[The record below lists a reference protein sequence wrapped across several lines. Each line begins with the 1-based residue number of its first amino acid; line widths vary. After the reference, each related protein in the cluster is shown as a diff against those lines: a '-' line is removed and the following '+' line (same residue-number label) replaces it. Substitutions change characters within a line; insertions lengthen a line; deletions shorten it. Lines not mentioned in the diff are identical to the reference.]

1 MDTTP
6 ISPPARRADPHV
18 EESNDVKLLHKM
30 GYAQELSRR
39 MGAFSN
45 FAVSFS
51 LICILS
57 GGITSFQLG
66 LSAAGGASIGLG
78 WPLGS
83 LFALVVAAAMAQI
96 ASSYPTAGGLY
107 HWSSILGGKTW
118 GWLTAWLNL
127 LGLVFVVAAINF
139 GTWDPFFRTLIAP
152 LFGVKPDS
160 LGWWD
165 QTIFLAIITGSQAL
179 LNHRGIRITS
189 KITDLSGYLIF
200 VVTIILVVSLLVYSP
215 VKIDFSRL
223 VSFTNFTGIDG
234 GQWPRQTMAMAFLSG
249 LLLTA
254 YTITGFDASAHT
266 SEETHDAAR
275 NVPRGIIGSVF
286 WSTTFGYVMVASFV
300 LVMPDLTAA
309 VKQGTGFFEAILA
322 PIPGPLR
329 IVIELL
335 MFFIN
340 YVCGLAAVTST
351 SRMMFAFARD
361 GGLPGSKWLRKV
373 NATHRTPGA
382 AIWVSA
388 IVAILATLYGDAF
401 SVLSAGS
408 AVFLFISYAMP
419 IGAGIFAEGRTW
431 KEKGPFQLGMWSRP
445 FGVAAVIGALVL
457 AYVGIQPPNQKVI
470 YVIAGLLIALLAIWY
485 LAGVRK
491 SFAGPPVGR
500 TTESRE
506 HELERIEGTLGE
518 S

>member
-1 MDTTP
+1 MDINTALP
-6 ISPPARRADPHV
+6 SAESAD
-18 EESNDVKLLHKM
+18 NDVRLLHKM

-57 GGITSFQLG
+57 GGITSFQMG

-127 LGLVFVVAAINF
+127 LGLVFVVAAINY
-139 GTWDPFFRTLIAP
+139 GTYDPFFRTLIAP
-152 LFGVKPDS
+152 MFGVKPEA
-160 LGWWD
+160 LGWWQ
-165 QTIFLAIITGSQAL
+165 QTLFLTVITASQAF

-200 VVTIILVVSLLVYSP
+200 VVTILLVGSLLVYSP
-215 VKIDFSRL
+215 VKIDLSRL
-223 VSFTNFTGIDG
+223 YTFTNFTGVDG
-234 GQWPRQTMAMAFLSG
+234 GAWPKQTMAMAFLSG

-266 SEETHDAAR
+266 SEETHQAAR
-275 NVPRGIIGSVF
+275 NVPRGIVGSVF
-286 WSTTFGYVMVASFV
+286 WSTTFGYVMVCAFV
-300 LVMPDLTAA
+300 LVMPDIGAA

-361 GGLPGSKWLRKV
+361 GGLPASKWLRKV
-373 NATHRTPGA
+373 NAAHRTPGA
-382 AIWVSA
+382 AIWTSAVLA
-388 IVAILATLYGDAF
+388 IVVTLYGDAF
-401 SVLSAGS
+401 TVLSAGS

-419 IGAGIFAEGRTW
+419 IAAGILAEGRTW
-431 KEKGPFQLGMWSRP
+431 NEKGPFQLGMLSKP
-445 FGVAAVIGALVL
+445 FAVAAVIGALVL
-457 AYVGIQPPNQKVI
+457 AYVGMQPPNQKVV
-470 YVIAGLLIALLAIWY
+470 YVIVGLLAVLLAIWY
-485 LAGVRK
+485 GAGVRN
-491 SFAGPPVGR
+491 SFAGPPIGKVSKER
-500 TTESRE
+500 ES
-506 HELERIEGTLGE
+506 ELRGMEGQLGE

>member
-1 MDTTP
+1 MD
-6 ISPPARRADPHV
+6 INPAVQPAEPVD
-18 EESNDVKLLHKM
+18 NDVRLLHKM

-57 GGITSFQLG
+57 GGITSFLMG

-83 LFALVVAAAMAQI
+83 VFALVVAAAMAQI
-96 ASSYPTAGGLY
+96 ASSFPTAGGLY

-127 LGLVFVVAAINF
+127 LGLVFVVAAINY
-139 GTWDPFFRTLIAP
+139 GTYDPFFRTLIAP
-152 LFGVKPDS
+152 MFGVNPDS
-160 LGWWD
+160 LGWWT
-165 QTIFLAIITGSQAL
+165 QTIFLTVITASQAF

-189 KITDLSGYLIF
+189 RITDLSGYLIF
-200 VVTIILVVSLLVYSP
+200 VVTVVLVISLLAFSP
-215 VKIDFSRL
+215 VKIDLSRL
-223 VSFTNFTGIDG
+223 YTFTNLTGVDG
-234 GQWPRQTMAMAFLSG
+234 GAWPKQTMALAFLSG

-266 SEETHDAAR
+266 SEETHEAAR

-286 WSTTFGYVMVASFV
+286 WSTTFGYVMVCAFV
-300 LVMPDLTAA
+300 LVMPDIGAA
-309 VKQGTGFFEAILA
+309 VKQGTGFFQAILA
-322 PIPGPLR
+322 PIPAPLR

-373 NATHRTPGA
+373 NAAHRTPGT

-388 IVAILATLYGDAF
+388 ALAILVTLYGDAF
-401 SVLSAGS
+401 TVLSAGS
-408 AVFLFISYAMP
+408 AVFLFVSYAMP
-419 IGAGIFAEGRTW
+419 TAAGIWAEGRTW
-431 KEKGPFQLGMWSRP
+431 TEKGPFQLGWLSKP
-445 FGVAAVIGALVL
+445 FAVAAVFGALVL
-457 AYVGIQPPNQKVI
+457 AYVGIQPPNEKVI
-470 YVIAGLLIALLAIWY
+470 YVMVALLVVLLAIWY
-485 LAGVRK
+485 VGGVRK
-491 SFAGPPVGR
+491 SFSGPPIGGL
-500 TTESRE
+500 TKERE
-506 HELERIEGTLGE
+506 RALEGIEGQLDE
-518 S
+518 A

>member
-1 MDTTP
+1 MDINTAVP
-6 ISPPARRADPHV
+6 SADPAD
-18 EESNDVKLLHKM
+18 NDVKLLHKM

-57 GGITSFQLG
+57 GGITSFQMG

-107 HWSSILGGKTW
+107 HWSSILGGKMW

-127 LGLVFVVAAINF
+127 LGLVFVVAAINY
-139 GTWDPFFRTLIAP
+139 GTYDPFFRTLIAP
-152 LFGVKPDS
+152 MFGVNPDS
-160 LGWWD
+160 LGWWQ
-165 QTIFLAIITGSQAL
+165 QTLFLTVITASQAF

-200 VVTIILVVSLLVYSP
+200 VVTIMLVVSLLVYSP
-215 VKIDFSRL
+215 VKIDLSRL
-223 VSFTNFTGIDG
+223 YTFTNFTGVDG
-234 GQWPRQTMAMAFLSG
+234 GAWPKQTIAMAFLSG

-266 SEETHDAAR
+266 SEETHQAAR
-275 NVPRGIIGSVF
+275 NVPRGIVGSVF
-286 WSTTFGYVMVASFV
+286 WSTTFGYVMVCAFV
-300 LVMPDLTAA
+300 LVMPDISAG

-329 IVIELL
+329 ILIELL

-373 NATHRTPGA
+373 NAAHRTPGA
-382 AIWVSA
+382 AIWTSAVLA
-388 IVAILATLYGDAF
+388 IVVTLYGDAF
-401 SVLSAGS
+401 TVLSAGS

-419 IGAGIFAEGRTW
+419 IAAGIFAEGRTW
-431 KEKGPFQLGMWSRP
+431 KEKGPFQLGMLSKP
-445 FGVAAVIGALVL
+445 FAVAAVFGALVL
-457 AYVGIQPPNQKVI
+457 AYVGMQPPNQKVV
-470 YVIAGLLIALLAIWY
+470 YVIVGLLAVLLTIWY
-485 LAGVRK
+485 GAGVRK
-491 SFAGPPVGR
+491 SFAGPPIGKVSK
-500 TTESRE
+500 ERE
-506 HELERIEGTLGE
+506 QELSGMEGQLGE

>member
-1 MDTTP
+1 MDINTAVP
-6 ISPPARRADPHV
+6 SAESAD
-18 EESNDVKLLHKM
+18 NDVKLLHKM

-57 GGITSFQLG
+57 GGITSFQMG

-83 LFALVVAAAMAQI
+83 LFALIVAAAMAQI

-107 HWSSILGGKTW
+107 HWSSILGGKLW
-118 GWLTAWLNL
+118 GWLTAWMNL
-127 LGLVFVVAAINF
+127 LGLVFVVAAINY
-139 GTWDPFFRTLIAP
+139 GTYDPFFRTLIAP
-152 LFGVKPDS
+152 MFGVSPDS
-160 LGWWD
+160 LGWWQ
-165 QTIFLAIITGSQAL
+165 QTLFLTAITASQAF

-200 VVTIILVVSLLVYSP
+200 VVTVMLVVSLLVYSP
-215 VKIDFSRL
+215 VKIDLSRL
-223 VSFTNFTGIDG
+223 YTFTNFTGVDG
-234 GQWPRQTMAMAFLSG
+234 GAWPKQTIAMAFLSG

-266 SEETHDAAR
+266 SEETHQAAR
-275 NVPRGIIGSVF
+275 NVPRGIVGSVF
-286 WSTTFGYVMVASFV
+286 WSTTFGYVMVCAFV
-300 LVMPDLTAA
+300 LVMPDIGAG

-329 IVIELL
+329 ILIELL

-373 NATHRTPGA
+373 NAAHRTPGA
-382 AIWVSA
+382 AIWTSAVLA
-388 IVAILATLYGDAF
+388 IVVTLYGDAF
-401 SVLSAGS
+401 TVLSAGS

-419 IGAGIFAEGRTW
+419 IAAGIFAEGRTW
-431 KEKGPFQLGMWSRP
+431 KEKGPFQLGMLSKP
-445 FGVAAVIGALVL
+445 FAVAAVFGALVL
-457 AYVGIQPPNQKVI
+457 AYVGMQPPNQKVV
-470 YVIAGLLIALLAIWY
+470 YVIVGLLAVLLAIWY
-485 LAGVRK
+485 GAGVRK
-491 SFAGPPVGR
+491 SFAGPPIGKVSK
-500 TTESRE
+500 ERE
-506 HELERIEGTLGE
+506 RELSGMEGQLGE

>member
-1 MDTTP
+1 MDINTAVP
-6 ISPPARRADPHV
+6 SADPAD
-18 EESNDVKLLHKM
+18 NDVKLLHKM

-57 GGITSFQLG
+57 GGITSFQMG

-107 HWSSILGGKTW
+107 HWSSILGG
-118 GWLTAWLNL
+118 
-127 LGLVFVVAAINF
+127 
-139 GTWDPFFRTLIAP
+139 GTYDPFFRTLIAP
-152 LFGVKPDS
+152 MFGVNPDS
-160 LGWWD
+160 LGWWQ
-165 QTIFLAIITGSQAL
+165 QTLFLTVITASQAF

-200 VVTIILVVSLLVYSP
+200 VVTIMLVVSLLVYSP
-215 VKIDFSRL
+215 VKIDLSRL
-223 VSFTNFTGIDG
+223 YTFTNFTGVDG
-234 GQWPRQTMAMAFLSG
+234 GAWPKQTIAMAFLSG

-266 SEETHDAAR
+266 SEETHQAAR
-275 NVPRGIIGSVF
+275 NVPRGIVGSVF
-286 WSTTFGYVMVASFV
+286 WSTTFGYVMVCAFV
-300 LVMPDLTAA
+300 LVMPDISAG

-329 IVIELL
+329 ILIELL

-373 NATHRTPGA
+373 NAAHRTPGA
-382 AIWVSA
+382 AIWTSAVLA
-388 IVAILATLYGDAF
+388 IVVTLYGDAF
-401 SVLSAGS
+401 TVLSAGS

-419 IGAGIFAEGRTW
+419 IAAGIFAEGRTW
-431 KEKGPFQLGMWSRP
+431 KEKGPFQLGMLSKP
-445 FGVAAVIGALVL
+445 FAVAAVFGALVL
-457 AYVGIQPPNQKVI
+457 AYVGMQPPNQKVV
-470 YVIAGLLIALLAIWY
+470 YVIVGLLAVLLTIWY
-485 LAGVRK
+485 GAGVRK
-491 SFAGPPVGR
+491 SFAGPPIGKVSK
-500 TTESRE
+500 ERE
-506 HELERIEGTLGE
+506 QELSGMEGQLGE

>member
-1 MDTTP
+1 MDTK
-6 ISPPARRADPHV
+6 PATHATEFVDD
-18 EESNDVKLLHKM
+18 DVKLLHEM

-83 LFALVVAAAMAQI
+83 LFALIVAAAMAQI

-127 LGLVFVVAAINF
+127 LGLVFVVAAINY
-139 GTWDPFFRTLIAP
+139 GTYDPFFRTIIAP
-152 LFGVKPDS
+152 MFGVTPES
-160 LGWWD
+160 LGWWS
-165 QTIFLAIITGSQAL
+165 QTIFLTGITASQAF
-179 LNHRGIRITS
+179 LNHKGIRITS
-189 KITDLSGYLIF
+189 RITDLSGYLIF
-200 VVTIILVVSLLVYSP
+200 VVTILLVASLLVYSP
-215 VKIDFSRL
+215 VKIDLSRL
-223 VSFTNFTGIDG
+223 FTFTNFTGVDG
-234 GQWPRQTMAMAFLSG
+234 GMWPRQTMAMAFLSG

-266 SEETHDAAR
+266 SEETHEASR

-286 WSTTFGYVMVASFV
+286 WSTTFGYVMVCAFV
-300 LVMPDLTAA
+300 LVMPDVGAA
-309 VKQGTGFFEAILA
+309 VKQGTGFFQAILA

-329 IVIELL
+329 FVIEIL

-361 GGLPGSKWLRKV
+361 GGLPGSRWMRKV
-373 NATHRTPGA
+373 NSEHRTPGI

-388 IVAILATLYGDAF
+388 TLAIVVTLYGDAF

-419 IGAGIFAEGRTW
+419 IAAGIFAEGRSW
-431 KEKGPFQLGMWSRP
+431 KEKGPFQLGWLSKP
-445 FGVAAVIGALVL
+445 FGVLAVFGALVL
-457 AYVGIQPPNQKVI
+457 AYVGIQPPNEKVV
-470 YVIAGLLIALLAIWY
+470 YVIAALLVLLLGIWY
-485 LAGVRK
+485 LGGVRK
-491 SFAGPPVGR
+491 SFAGPPVGGL
-500 TTESRE
+500 SKDRE
-506 HELERIEGTLGE
+506 RVLETIEGQLE
-518 S
+518 

>member
-1 MDTTP
+1 MNTNTAVP
-6 ISPPARRADPHV
+6 SAESAD
-18 EESNDVKLLHKM
+18 NDVKLLHKM

-57 GGITSFQLG
+57 GGITSFQMG

-127 LGLVFVVAAINF
+127 LGLVFVVAAINY
-139 GTWDPFFRTLIAP
+139 GTYDPFFRTLIAP
-152 LFGVKPDS
+152 MFGVNPDS
-160 LGWWD
+160 LGWWQ
-165 QTIFLAIITGSQAL
+165 QTIFLTVITASQAF

-200 VVTIILVVSLLVYSP
+200 VVTVMLVVSLLVYSP
-215 VKIDFSRL
+215 VKIDLARL
-223 VSFTNFTGIDG
+223 YTFTNFTGVDG
-234 GQWPRQTMAMAFLSG
+234 GQWPKQTMAMAFLSG

-266 SEETHDAAR
+266 SEETHEAAR

-286 WSTTFGYVMVASFV
+286 WSTTFGYVMVCAFV
-300 LVMPDLTAA
+300 LVMPDITAA

-322 PIPGPLR
+322 PIPAPLR
-329 IVIELL
+329 ILIELL

-361 GGLPGSKWLRKV
+361 GGLPASKWLRKV
-373 NATHRTPGA
+373 NAAHRTPGA
-382 AIWVSA
+382 AIWTCAVLA
-388 IVAILATLYGDAF
+388 IAVTLYGDAF
-401 SVLSAGS
+401 TVLSAGS

-419 IGAGIFAEGRTW
+419 TAAGIFAEGRTW
-431 KEKGPFQLGMWSRP
+431 TEKGPFQLGMLSKP
-445 FGVAAVIGALVL
+445 FAVAAVIGALVL
-457 AYVGIQPPNQKVI
+457 AYVGMQPPNQKVT
-470 YVIAGLLIALLAIWY
+470 YVLIGLLVVLLAIWY
-485 LAGVRK
+485 GAGVRN
-491 SFAGPPVGR
+491 SFAGPPIGNLSKER
-500 TTESRE
+500 ES
-506 HELERIEGTLGE
+506 ELRGMEGQLEEG
-518 S
+518 

>member
-1 MDTTP
+1 MDINTAV
-6 ISPPARRADPHV
+6 PAPESAD
-18 EESNDVKLLHKM
+18 SDVSLLHKM

-83 LFALVVAAAMAQI
+83 VFALVVAAAMAQI

-118 GWLTAWLNL
+118 GWLTAWFNL

-152 LFGVKPDS
+152 MFGVKPES
-160 LGWWD
+160 LGWWH
-165 QTIFLAIITGSQAL
+165 QTIFLTVITASQAF
-179 LNHRGIRITS
+179 LNHRGIRIAS
-189 KITDLSGYLIF
+189 KITDISGYLIF
-200 VVTIILVVSLLVYSP
+200 VVTVILVASLVIYSP
-215 VKIDFSRL
+215 VKVDFSRL
-223 VSFTNFTGIDG
+223 VTFTNFTGVDG
-234 GQWPRQTMAMAFLSG
+234 GQWPAQTMAMAFLSG

-275 NVPRGIIGSVF
+275 NVPRGIVKSVL
-286 WSTTFGYVMVASFV
+286 WSTLFGYVLVCSFV
-300 LVMPDLTAA
+300 LVMPDIGAA
-309 VKQGTGFFEAILA
+309 IKQGTGFFEAILA
-322 PIPGPLR
+322 PIPTPLR

-335 MFFIN
+335 LFFIN

-361 GGLPGSKWLRKV
+361 GGLPGSRFLRKV
-373 NATHRTPGA
+373 NAHRTPGI

-388 IVAILATLYGDAF
+388 VLAIVITLYGDAF

-419 IGAGIFAEGRTW
+419 VAAGIFAEGKTW
-431 KEKGPFQLGMWSRP
+431 TEKGPFQLGMWSKP
-445 FGVAAVIGALVL
+445 FAVAAVIGALIL

-470 YVIAGLLIALLAIWY
+470 YVILGLLAVLMLIWY
-485 LAGVRK
+485 GAGVRK
-491 SFAGPPVGR
+491 SFAGPPVGNLSKER
-500 TTESRE
+500 RE
-506 HELERIEGTLGE
+506 KIVGLETQLEE
-518 S
+518 NVE

>member
-1 MDTTP
+1 MDIKHTATP
-6 ISPPARRADPHV
+6 AGPADD
-18 EESNDVKLLHKM
+18 DVRLLHQM

-83 LFALVVAAAMAQI
+83 LFAMVVAAAMAQI

-107 HWSSILGGKTW
+107 HWGSILGGKTW

-127 LGLVFVVAAINF
+127 LGLVFVVAAINY
-139 GTWDPFFRTLIAP
+139 GTYDPFFKTLIAP
-152 LFGVKPDS
+152 LFGVSPDS
-160 LGWWD
+160 LGWGA
-165 QTIFLAIITGSQAL
+165 QTLFLTVITASQAL
-179 LNHRGIRITS
+179 LNHRGIRLTS
-189 KITDLSGYLIF
+189 LITDLSGYLIF
-200 VVTIILVVSLLVYSP
+200 VVTILLVAALLYYSP
-215 VKIDFSRL
+215 VKLDLSRL
-223 VSFTNFTGIDG
+223 TTFTNFTGTDG
-234 GQWPRQTMAMAFLSG
+234 GMWPKQTMAMAFLSG

-266 SEETHDAAR
+266 SEETRDASR

-286 WSTTFGYVMVASFV
+286 WSTTFGYVMVCSFV
-300 LVMPDLTAA
+300 LVMPNVADA
-309 VKQGTGFFEAILA
+309 VKQGTGFFQAILA
-322 PIPGPLR
+322 PIPTPLR
-329 IVIELL
+329 LVIELL

-351 SRMMFAFARD
+351 SRMMYAFARD
-361 GGLPGSKWLRKV
+361 GGLPGSKWLRRV
-373 NATHRTPGA
+373 NALHRTPGT

-388 IVAILATLYGDAF
+388 ILAILITLYGDAF

-419 IGAGIFAEGRTW
+419 IAAGIFAEGRTW
-431 KEKGPFQLGMWSRP
+431 TQKGPFQLGWLSKP
-445 FGVAAVIGALVL
+445 FAVAAVIGALVL
-457 AYVGIQPPNQKVI
+457 AYVGIQPPNEKVI
-470 YVIAGLLIALLAIWY
+470 YVIAALLVLLLGVWY
-485 LAGVRK
+485 LGGVRK
-491 SFAGPPVGR
+491 SFAGPPLGGLSK
-500 TTESRE
+500 ERE
-506 HELERIEGTLGE
+506 LALEGMEERLGE
-518 S
+518 Q

>member
-1 MDTTP
+1 MNTNTAV
-6 ISPPARRADPHV
+6 PPAESAD
-18 EESNDVKLLHKM
+18 NDVKLLHKM

-57 GGITSFQLG
+57 GGITSFQMG

-139 GTWDPFFRTLIAP
+139 GTYDPFFRTLIAP
-152 LFGVKPDS
+152 MFGVKPEA
-160 LGWWD
+160 LGWWQ
-165 QTIFLAIITGSQAL
+165 QTLFLTVITASQAF

-200 VVTIILVVSLLVYSP
+200 VVTVMLVVSLLVYSP
-215 VKIDFSRL
+215 VKIDLSRL
-223 VSFTNFTGIDG
+223 YTFTNFTGIDG
-234 GQWPRQTMAMAFLSG
+234 GQWPKQTMAMAFLSG

-266 SEETHDAAR
+266 SEETHEAAR

-286 WSTTFGYVMVASFV
+286 WSTTFGYVMVCAFV
-300 LVMPDLTAA
+300 LVMPDITAA

-361 GGLPGSKWLRKV
+361 GGLPASKWLRKV
-373 NATHRTPGA
+373 NAAHRTPGA
-382 AIWVSA
+382 AIWTSA
-388 IVAILATLYGDAF
+388 VLAIAVTLYGDAF
-401 SVLSAGS
+401 TVLSAGS

-419 IGAGIFAEGRTW
+419 TAAGIFAEGRTW
-431 KEKGPFQLGMWSRP
+431 TEKGPFQLGLLSKP
-445 FGVAAVIGALVL
+445 FAVAAVFGALVL
-457 AYVGIQPPNQKVI
+457 AYVGMQPPNQKVT
-470 YVIAGLLIALLAIWY
+470 YVIIGLLAVLLAIWY
-485 LAGVRK
+485 GAGVRN
-491 SFAGPPVGR
+491 SFAGPPVGKLSKER
-500 TTESRE
+500 ES
-506 HELERIEGTLGE
+506 ELRGMEGQLEE

>member
-1 MDTTP
+1 MDVNTAAP
-6 ISPPARRADPHV
+6 SVEAAD
-18 EESNDVKLLHKM
+18 NDVKLLHKM

-57 GGITSFQLG
+57 GGITSFQMG

-83 LFALVVAAAMAQI
+83 LFAMVVAAAMAQI

-127 LGLVFVVAAINF
+127 LGLVFVVAAINY
-139 GTWDPFFRTLIAP
+139 GTYDPFFRTLIAP
-152 LFGVKPDS
+152 MFGVKSDA

-165 QTIFLAIITGSQAL
+165 QTIFLTVITASQAF

-189 KITDLSGYLIF
+189 RITDLSGYLIF
-200 VVTIILVVSLLVYSP
+200 VVTILLVASLLVFSP
-215 VKIDFSRL
+215 VKVDLSRL
-223 VSFTNFTGIDG
+223 VTFTNFTGVDG
-234 GQWPRQTMAMAFLSG
+234 GAWPKQTMAMAFLSG

-266 SEETHDAAR
+266 SEETHQAAR

-286 WSTTFGYVMVASFV
+286 WSTTFGYVMVCAFV
-300 LVMPDLTAA
+300 LVMPDIGAA

-322 PIPGPLR
+322 PIPTPLR
-329 IVIELL
+329 IAIELL

-361 GGLPGSKWLRKV
+361 GGLPASRWLRKV
-373 NATHRTPGA
+373 NPAHRTPVA
-382 AIWVSA
+382 AIWTSA
-388 IVAILATLYGDAF
+388 ALAIAVTLYGDAF
-401 SVLSAGS
+401 TVLSAGS
-408 AVFLFISYAMP
+408 AVFLFVSYAMP
-419 IGAGIFAEGRTW
+419 IAAGIFAEGRTW
-431 KEKGPFQLGMWSRP
+431 TDKGPFQLGVMSKP
-445 FGVAAVIGALVL
+445 FAIAAVFGALVL
-457 AYVGIQPPNQKVI
+457 AYVGIQPPNQKVV
-470 YVIAGLLIALLAIWY
+470 YVIAGLLAVLLTIWY
-485 LAGVRK
+485 GAGVRRN
-491 SFAGPPVGR
+491 FAGPPIAKL
-500 TTESRE
+500 TNERE
-506 HELERIEGTLGE
+506 RELRGIEGQT
-518 S
+518 

>member
-1 MDTTP
+1 MDINTAVP
-6 ISPPARRADPHV
+6 SAESAD
-18 EESNDVKLLHKM
+18 NDVKLLHKM

-57 GGITSFQLG
+57 GGITSFQMG

-139 GTWDPFFRTLIAP
+139 GTYDPFFRTLIAP
-152 LFGVKPDS
+152 MFGVNPDS
-160 LGWWD
+160 LGWWQ
-165 QTIFLAIITGSQAL
+165 QTLFLTVITASQAF

-200 VVTIILVVSLLVYSP
+200 VVTVMLVVSLLVYSP
-215 VKIDFSRL
+215 VKIDLSRL
-223 VSFTNFTGIDG
+223 YTFTNFTGVDG
-234 GQWPRQTMAMAFLSG
+234 GQWPKQTMAMAFLSG

-266 SEETHDAAR
+266 SEETHEAAR

-286 WSTTFGYVMVASFV
+286 WSTTFGYVMVCAFV
-300 LVMPDLTAA
+300 LVMPDITAA

-322 PIPGPLR
+322 PIPAPLR

-361 GGLPGSKWLRKV
+361 GGLPASKWLRKV
-373 NATHRTPGA
+373 NAAHRTPGA
-382 AIWVSA
+382 AIWTCAVLA
-388 IVAILATLYGDAF
+388 IAVTLYGDAF
-401 SVLSAGS
+401 TVLSAGS

-419 IGAGIFAEGRTW
+419 TAAGIFAEGRTW
-431 KEKGPFQLGMWSRP
+431 TEKGPFQLGMWSKP
-445 FGVAAVIGALVL
+445 FAVAAVFGALVL
-457 AYVGIQPPNQKVI
+457 AYVGMQPPNQKVT
-470 YVIAGLLIALLAIWY
+470 YVIIGLLVVLLAIWY
-485 LAGVRK
+485 GAGVRN
-491 SFAGPPVGR
+491 SFAGPPIGKLSKER
-500 TTESRE
+500 ES
-506 HELERIEGTLGE
+506 ELRGMEGQLEE

>member
-1 MDTTP
+1 MDTNTAVP
-6 ISPPARRADPHV
+6 STEPVD
-18 EESNDVKLLHKM
+18 NDVKLLHKM

-57 GGITSFQLG
+57 GGITSFQMG

-83 LFALVVAAAMAQI
+83 LFALIVAAAMAQI

-127 LGLVFVVAAINF
+127 LGLVFVVAAINY
-139 GTWDPFFRTLIAP
+139 GTYDPFFRTLIAP
-152 LFGVKPDS
+152 MFGVKPES
-160 LGWWD
+160 LGWWQ
-165 QTIFLAIITGSQAL
+165 QTLFLTVITASQAL

-200 VVTIILVVSLLVYSP
+200 VVTILLVGALLVYSP
-215 VKIDFSRL
+215 VKIDLSRL
-223 VSFTNFTGIDG
+223 YTFTNFTGVDG
-234 GQWPRQTMAMAFLSG
+234 GAWPKQTMAMAFLSG

-266 SEETHDAAR
+266 SEETHEAAR
-275 NVPRGIIGSVF
+275 NVPRGIVGSVF
-286 WSTTFGYVMVASFV
+286 WSTTFGYVMVCAFV
-300 LVMPDLTAA
+300 LVMPDIGAA

-322 PIPGPLR
+322 PIPAPLR

-361 GGLPGSKWLRKV
+361 GGLPASKWLRKV
-373 NATHRTPGA
+373 NAAHRTPGA
-382 AIWVSA
+382 AIWTSAVLA
-388 IVAILATLYGDAF
+388 IVVTLYGDAF
-401 SVLSAGS
+401 TVLSAGS

-419 IGAGIFAEGRTW
+419 IAAGVFAEGRTW
-431 KEKGPFQLGMWSRP
+431 NEKGPFQLGMLSKP
-445 FGVAAVIGALVL
+445 FAVAAVFGALVL
-457 AYVGIQPPNQKVI
+457 AYVGMQPPNQKVI
-470 YVIAGLLIALLAIWY
+470 YVIVGLLAVLLAIWY
-485 LAGVRK
+485 GAGVRK
-491 SFAGPPVGR
+491 SFAGPPVGKVSK
-500 TTESRE
+500 ERE
-506 HELERIEGTLGE
+506 QELSGMEGQLGE

>member
-1 MDTTP
+1 MDANT
-6 ISPPARRADPHV
+6 IEPAAENADH
-18 EESNDVKLLHKM
+18 DVSLLHKM

-57 GGITSFQLG
+57 GGITSFQMG
-66 LSAAGGASIGLG
+66 FSAAGGASIGLG

-107 HWSSILGGKTW
+107 HWGSILGGKTW

-127 LGLVFVVAAINF
+127 LGLVFVVAAINY
-139 GTWDPFFRTLIAP
+139 GTYDPFFRTLIAP
-152 LFGVKPDS
+152 MFGVNPDS

-165 QTIFLAIITGSQAL
+165 QTIFLTLITASQAF

-200 VVTIILVVSLLVYSP
+200 VVTVVLVVSLLAYSP
-215 VKIDFSRL
+215 VKLDLSRL
-223 VSFTNFTGIDG
+223 YTFTNFTGTDG
-234 GQWPRQTMAMAFLSG
+234 GAWPKQTMAMAFLSG

-266 SEETHDAAR
+266 SEETHQAAR
-275 NVPRGIIGSVF
+275 NVPRGIVGSVF
-286 WSTTFGYVMVASFV
+286 WSTTFGYVMVCAFV
-300 LVMPDLTAA
+300 LVMPDLAAA
-309 VKQGTGFFEAILA
+309 VKQGTGFFQAILA
-322 PIPGPLR
+322 PIPTPLR
-329 IVIELL
+329 ITIELL

-340 YVCGLAAVTST
+340 YACGLAAVTST

-373 NATHRTPGA
+373 NPAHRTPGV
-382 AIWVSA
+382 AIWTSA
-388 IVAILATLYGDAF
+388 VLAIAATLYGDAF
-401 SVLSAGS
+401 TVLSAGS
-408 AVFLFISYAMP
+408 AVFLFVSYAMP
-419 IGAGIFAEGRTW
+419 IAAGIRAEGRTW
-431 KEKGPFQLGMWSRP
+431 TEKGPFQLGKLSKP
-445 FGVAAVIGALVL
+445 FAIAAVVGALIL
-457 AYVGIQPPNQKVI
+457 AYVGIQPPNEKVLYLI
-470 YVIAGLLIALLAIWY
+470 GGLLFVLLAIWY
-485 LAGVRK
+485 VGGVRNR
-491 SFAGPPVGR
+491 FAGPPVAQ
-500 TTESRE
+500 TSAQASLARE
-506 HELERIEGTLGE
+506 QQLELAEREIGAK
-518 S
+518 

>member
-1 MDTTP
+1 MDIKTAVP
-6 ISPPARRADPHV
+6 SAESADD
-18 EESNDVKLLHKM
+18 DVKLLHKM

-57 GGITSFQLG
+57 GGITSFQMG

-83 LFALVVAAAMAQI
+83 LFAMVVAAAMAQI

-127 LGLVFVVAAINF
+127 LGLVFVVAAINY
-139 GTWDPFFRTLIAP
+139 GTYDPFFRTLIAP
-152 LFGVKPDS
+152 MFGVNPDS
-160 LGWWD
+160 LGWWQ
-165 QTIFLAIITGSQAL
+165 QTLFLTVITASQAF

-200 VVTIILVVSLLVYSP
+200 VVTIMLVVSLLVYSP
-215 VKIDFSRL
+215 VKIDLSRL
-223 VSFTNFTGIDG
+223 YTFTNFTGVDG
-234 GQWPRQTMAMAFLSG
+234 GAWPKQTIAMAFLSG

-266 SEETHDAAR
+266 SEETHEAAR
-275 NVPRGIIGSVF
+275 NVPRGIVGSVF
-286 WSTTFGYVMVASFV
+286 WSTTFGYVMVCAFV
-300 LVMPDLTAA
+300 LVMPDLGAA
-309 VKQGTGFFEAILA
+309 VKQGTGFFQAILA

-329 IVIELL
+329 ILIELL

-361 GGLPGSKWLRKV
+361 GGLPASKWLRKV
-373 NATHRTPGA
+373 NVAHRGPHTGRGDLDVGRAGDRRHVVWRCFHGAERGQCGVPVHLLRNADCSRYLCGRAHVEGKGAFPVGHAVQTVRGRGGVRCACARLCRHAAAESESGLRDRRFARCSARDLVRRWRAQEFCGA
-382 AIWVSA
+382 A
-388 IVAILATLYGDAF
+388 D
-401 SVLSAGS
+401 
-408 AVFLFISYAMP
+408 
-419 IGAGIFAEGRTW
+419 R
-431 KEKGPFQLGMWSRP
+431 
-445 FGVAAVIGALVL
+445 
-457 AYVGIQPPNQKVI
+457 
-470 YVIAGLLIALLAIWY
+470 
-485 LAGVRK
+485 
-491 SFAGPPVGR
+491 
-500 TTESRE
+500 
-506 HELERIEGTLGE
+506 
-518 S
+518 

>member
-1 MDTTP
+1 MDTK
-6 ISPPARRADPHV
+6 PATHATEFVDD
-18 EESNDVKLLHKM
+18 DVKLLHEM

-83 LFALVVAAAMAQI
+83 LFALIVAAAMAQI

-127 LGLVFVVAAINF
+127 LGLVFVVAAINY
-139 GTWDPFFRTLIAP
+139 GTYDPFFRTIIAP
-152 LFGVKPDS
+152 MFGVTPES
-160 LGWWD
+160 LGWWS
-165 QTIFLAIITGSQAL
+165 QTIFLTAITASQAF
-179 LNHRGIRITS
+179 LNHKGIRITS
-189 KITDLSGYLIF
+189 RITDLSGYLIF
-200 VVTIILVVSLLVYSP
+200 VVTILLVASLLVYSP
-215 VKIDFSRL
+215 VKIDLSRL
-223 VSFTNFTGIDG
+223 FTFTNFTGVDG
-234 GQWPRQTMAMAFLSG
+234 GMWPRQTMAMAFLSG

-266 SEETHDAAR
+266 SEETHEASR

-286 WSTTFGYVMVASFV
+286 WSTTFGYVMVCAFV
-300 LVMPDLTAA
+300 LVMPDVGAA
-309 VKQGTGFFEAILA
+309 VKQGTGFFQAILA

-329 IVIELL
+329 FVIEIL

-361 GGLPGSKWLRKV
+361 GGLPGSRWMRKV
-373 NATHRTPGA
+373 NSEHRTPGI

-388 IVAILATLYGDAF
+388 ILAIVVTLYGDAF

-419 IGAGIFAEGRTW
+419 IAAGIFAEGRSW
-431 KEKGPFQLGMWSRP
+431 KEKGPFQLGWLSKP
-445 FGVAAVIGALVL
+445 FGVLAVFGALVL
-457 AYVGIQPPNQKVI
+457 AYVGIQPPNEKVV
-470 YVIAGLLIALLAIWY
+470 YVIAALLVLLLGIWY
-485 LAGVRK
+485 LGGVRK
-491 SFAGPPVGR
+491 SFAGPPVGGL
-500 TTESRE
+500 SKDRE
-506 HELERIEGTLGE
+506 RVLETIEGQLE
-518 S
+518 

>member
-1 MDTTP
+1 MD
-6 ISPPARRADPHV
+6 INSAMPPPEAD
-18 EESNDVKLLHKM
+18 SDVSLLHKM

-66 LSAAGGASIGLG
+66 LGAAGGASIGLG

-83 LFALVVAAAMAQI
+83 LFALVVACAMAQI
-96 ASSYPTAGGLY
+96 ASSFPTAGGLY

-118 GWLTAWLNL
+118 GWLTAWINL

-152 LFGVKPDS
+152 MFGVKPES

-165 QTIFLAIITGSQAL
+165 QTIFLTIITCSQAF

-200 VVTIILVVSLLVYSP
+200 IVTVLLVGSLVIFSP

-223 VSFTNFTGIDG
+223 VTFTNFTGTDG
-234 GQWPRQTMAMAFLSG
+234 SAWPTQSTGLAFLSG
-249 LLLTA
+249 LLLIA

-266 SEETHDAAR
+266 SEETHQAAR
-275 NVPRGIIGSVF
+275 NVPRGIVSSVL
-286 WSTTFGYVMVASFV
+286 WSTLFGFVMVCSFV
-300 LVMPDLTAA
+300 LVMPDVGAA

-322 PIPGPLR
+322 PIPTPLR
-329 IVIELL
+329 ITIELL

-361 GGLPGSKWLRKV
+361 GGLPFSKHLRKV
-373 NATHRTPGA
+373 NASHRTPGA

-388 IVAILATLYGDAF
+388 ILAIVVTLYGDAF

-419 IGAGIFAEGRTW
+419 TAAGIFAEGKTW
-431 KEKGPFQLGMWSRP
+431 TEKGPFQLGMWSKP
-445 FGVAAVIGALVL
+445 FAIAAVIGALIL
-457 AYVGIQPPNQKVI
+457 AYVGIQPPNEKVI
-470 YVIAGLLIALLAIWY
+470 YVIVALVAVLLLCWYGL
-485 LAGVRK
+485 GVRK
-491 SFAGPPVGR
+491 RFNGPPMGKMSA
-500 TTESRE
+500 ERE
-506 HELERIEGTLGE
+506 QKLAGLEAELGN
-518 S
+518 SADS

>member
-1 MDTTP
+1 MDINTALP
-6 ISPPARRADPHV
+6 SAESAD
-18 EESNDVKLLHKM
+18 NDVKLLHKM

-57 GGITSFQLG
+57 GGITSFQMG

-139 GTWDPFFRTLIAP
+139 GTYDPFFRTLIAP
-152 LFGVKPDS
+152 MFGVKPES
-160 LGWWD
+160 LGWWQ
-165 QTIFLAIITGSQAL
+165 QTLFLTVITASQAF

-189 KITDLSGYLIF
+189 RITDLSGYLIF
-200 VVTIILVVSLLVYSP
+200 VVTILLVGALLVYSP
-215 VKIDFSRL
+215 VKIDLSRL
-223 VSFTNFTGIDG
+223 YTFTNFTGVDG
-234 GQWPRQTMAMAFLSG
+234 GAWPKQTMAMAFLSG

-266 SEETHDAAR
+266 SEETHQAAR
-275 NVPRGIIGSVF
+275 NVPRGIVGSVF
-286 WSTTFGYVMVASFV
+286 WSTTFGYVMVCAFV
-300 LVMPDLTAA
+300 LVMPDIGAV

-361 GGLPGSKWLRKV
+361 GGLPASKWLRKV
-373 NATHRTPGA
+373 NAAHRTPGA
-382 AIWVSA
+382 AIWTSAVLA
-388 IVAILATLYGDAF
+388 IVVTLYGDAF
-401 SVLSAGS
+401 TVLSAGS

-419 IGAGIFAEGRTW
+419 IAAGIFAEGRTW
-431 KEKGPFQLGMWSRP
+431 NEKGPFQLGMLSKP
-445 FGVAAVIGALVL
+445 FAVAAVIGALVL
-457 AYVGIQPPNQKVI
+457 AYVGMQPPNQKVV
-470 YVIAGLLIALLAIWY
+470 YVIAGLLAVLLTIWY
-485 LAGVRK
+485 GAGVRK
-491 SFAGPPVGR
+491 SFAGPPIGKVS
-500 TTESRE
+500 TERE
-506 HELERIEGTLGE
+506 SELRGMEGQLGE

>member
-1 MDTTP
+1 MDINTAVP
-6 ISPPARRADPHV
+6 SAESAD
-18 EESNDVKLLHKM
+18 NDVKLLHKM

-57 GGITSFQLG
+57 GGITSFQMG

-107 HWSSILGGKTW
+107 HWSSILGGKMW

-127 LGLVFVVAAINF
+127 LGLVFVVAAINY
-139 GTWDPFFRTLIAP
+139 GTYDPFFRTLIAP
-152 LFGVKPDS
+152 MFGVSPDS
-160 LGWWD
+160 LGWWQ
-165 QTIFLAIITGSQAL
+165 QTLFLTAITASQAF

-200 VVTIILVVSLLVYSP
+200 VVTIMLVVSLLVYSP
-215 VKIDFSRL
+215 VKIDLSRL
-223 VSFTNFTGIDG
+223 YTFTNFTGVDG
-234 GQWPRQTMAMAFLSG
+234 GAWPKQTIAMAFLSG

-266 SEETHDAAR
+266 SEETHQAAR

-286 WSTTFGYVMVASFV
+286 WSTTFGYVMVCAFV
-300 LVMPDLTAA
+300 LVMPDIGAA

-373 NATHRTPGA
+373 NAAHRTPGA
-382 AIWVSA
+382 AIWTSAVLA
-388 IVAILATLYGDAF
+388 IVVTLYGDAF
-401 SVLSAGS
+401 TVLSAGS

-419 IGAGIFAEGRTW
+419 VASGIFAEGRTW
-431 KEKGPFQLGMWSRP
+431 KEKGPFQLGMLSKP
-445 FGVAAVIGALVL
+445 FAVAAVFGALVL
-457 AYVGIQPPNQKVI
+457 AYVGMQPPNQKVV
-470 YVIAGLLIALLAIWY
+470 YVIVGLLAVLLAIWY
-485 LAGVRK
+485 GAGVRK
-491 SFAGPPVGR
+491 SFVGPPVGKVSK
-500 TTESRE
+500 ERE
-506 HELERIEGTLGE
+506 QELSGLEGRLGE

>member
-1 MDTTP
+1 MDIDSAAPSREP
-6 ISPPARRADPHV
+6 IDS
-18 EESNDVKLLHKM
+18 DVKLLHKM

-66 LSAAGGASIGLG
+66 LSAAGGASIGIG

-96 ASSYPTAGGLY
+96 ASSFPTAGGLY

-118 GWLTAWLNL
+118 GWLTAWFNL
-127 LGLVFVVAAINF
+127 LGLVFVVAAINY
-139 GTWDPFFRTLIAP
+139 GTYDPFFRTLIAP
-152 LFGVKPDS
+152 MFGVKPDS

-165 QTIFLAIITGSQAL
+165 QTIFLAAITASQAF

-189 KITDLSGYLIF
+189 RITDLSGYLIF
-200 VVTIILVVSLLVYSP
+200 VVTVVLVVSLLVYSP
-215 VKIDFSRL
+215 VKIDLSRL
-223 VSFTNFTGIDG
+223 YSFTNFTGVDG
-234 GQWPRQTMAMAFLSG
+234 GQWPKQTMAMAFLSG

-266 SEETHDAAR
+266 SEETHQAAR

-286 WSTTFGYVMVASFV
+286 WSTTFGYVMVCAFV
-300 LVMPDLTAA
+300 LVMPDLTAG

-322 PIPGPLR
+322 PIPAPLR

-351 SRMMFAFARD
+351 SRMMYAFARD

-373 NATHRTPGA
+373 NATHRTPGY

-388 IVAILATLYGDAF
+388 VLAIAITLYGDAF

-419 IGAGIFAEGRTW
+419 TAAGIFAEGRSWT
-431 KEKGPFQLGMWSRP
+431 EKGPFQLGLLSKP
-445 FGVAAVIGALVL
+445 FAVAAVFGALVL
-457 AYVGIQPPNQKVI
+457 AYVGIQPPNQKVV
-470 YVIAGLLIALLAIWY
+470 YVIVGLLAVLLAIWY
-485 LAGVRK
+485 GAGVRK
-491 SFAGPPVGR
+491 SFGGPPIGKP
-500 TTESRE
+500 TAARE
-506 HELERIEGTLGE
+506 RELAGIEGQLGE

>member
-1 MDTTP
+1 MDINTVTSSIEP
-6 ISPPARRADPHV
+6 VDSDTRQ
-18 EESNDVKLLHKM
+18 LHKM

-96 ASSYPTAGGLY
+96 ASAYPTAGGLY
-107 HWSSILGGKTW
+107 HWSSILGGKMW

-127 LGLVFVVAAINF
+127 LGLVFVVAAINY
-139 GTWDPFFRTLIAP
+139 GTYDPFFRTLIAP
-152 LFGVKPDS
+152 MFGVKPEA

-165 QTIFLAIITGSQAL
+165 QTIFLAFITASQAF

-189 KITDLSGYLIF
+189 KITDLAGYLIF
-200 VVTIILVVSLLVYSP
+200 VVTVVLVVSLLVYSP
-215 VKIDFSRL
+215 VRIDLSRL
-223 VSFTNFTGIDG
+223 YTFTNFTGVDG
-234 GQWPRQTMAMAFLSG
+234 GQWPKQTMALAFLSG

-266 SEETHDAAR
+266 SEETHQAAR

-286 WSTTFGYVMVASFV
+286 WSTTFGYVMVCAFV
-300 LVMPDLTAA
+300 LVMPDITAA

-351 SRMMFAFARD
+351 SRMMYAFARD
-361 GGLPGSKWLRKV
+361 GGLPASKWLRKV
-373 NATHRTPGA
+373 NAKHRTPGA
-382 AIWVSA
+382 AIWTSAVLA
-388 IVAILATLYGDAF
+388 IVITLYGDAF

-419 IGAGIFAEGRTW
+419 IAAGIRAEGRTW
-431 KEKGPFQLGMWSRP
+431 TEKGPFRLGMLSKP
-445 FGVAAVIGALVL
+445 FAVGAVIGALVL

-470 YVIAGLLIALLAIWY
+470 YVIAGLLAILLAIWY
-485 LAGVRK
+485 GAGVRK
-491 SFAGPPVGR
+491 SFAGPPVGK
-500 TTESRE
+500 TSSERE
-506 HELERIEGTLGE
+506 RELAGMEGQLGE

>member
-1 MDTTP
+1 MDINTAL
-6 ISPPARRADPHV
+6 PPAESAD
-18 EESNDVKLLHKM
+18 NDVKLLHKM

-57 GGITSFQLG
+57 GGITSFQMG

-139 GTWDPFFRTLIAP
+139 GTYDPFFRTLIAP
-152 LFGVKPDS
+152 MFGIKPES
-160 LGWWD
+160 LGWWQ
-165 QTIFLAIITGSQAL
+165 QTLFLTVITASQAF

-200 VVTIILVVSLLVYSP
+200 VVTILLVGALLVYSP
-215 VKIDFSRL
+215 VKIDLSRL
-223 VSFTNFTGIDG
+223 YTFTNFTGVDG
-234 GQWPRQTMAMAFLSG
+234 GAWPKQTMAMAFLSG

-266 SEETHDAAR
+266 SEETHEAAR
-275 NVPRGIIGSVF
+275 NVPRGIVGSVF
-286 WSTTFGYVMVASFV
+286 WSTTFGYVMVCAFV
-300 LVMPDLTAA
+300 LVMPDIGAA

-322 PIPGPLR
+322 PIPAPLR
-329 IVIELL
+329 VVIELL

-361 GGLPGSKWLRKV
+361 GGLPASKWLRKV
-373 NATHRTPGA
+373 NAAHRTPGA
-382 AIWVSA
+382 AIWTSAVLA
-388 IVAILATLYGDAF
+388 IVVTLYGDAF
-401 SVLSAGS
+401 TVLSAGS

-419 IGAGIFAEGRTW
+419 IAAGILAEGRTW
-431 KEKGPFQLGMWSRP
+431 NEKGPFQLGMLSKP
-445 FGVAAVIGALVL
+445 FAVGAVIGALVL
-457 AYVGIQPPNQKVI
+457 AYVGMQPPNQKVV
-470 YVIAGLLIALLAIWY
+470 YVIVGLLAVLLAIWY
-485 LAGVRK
+485 GAGVRK
-491 SFAGPPVGR
+491 SFAGPPIGKVSK
-500 TTESRE
+500 ERE
-506 HELERIEGTLGE
+506 NELRGMEGQLGE

>member
-1 MDTTP
+1 MDINTAVP
-6 ISPPARRADPHV
+6 SADLAD
-18 EESNDVKLLHKM
+18 NDVKLLHKM

-57 GGITSFQLG
+57 GGITSFQMG

-107 HWSSILGGKTW
+107 HWSSILGGKMW

-127 LGLVFVVAAINF
+127 LGLVFVVAAINY
-139 GTWDPFFRTLIAP
+139 GTYDPFFRTLIAP
-152 LFGVKPDS
+152 MFGVNPDS
-160 LGWWD
+160 LGWWQ
-165 QTIFLAIITGSQAL
+165 QTLFLTVITASQAF

-200 VVTIILVVSLLVYSP
+200 VVTVMLVVSLLVYSP
-215 VKIDFSRL
+215 VKIDLSRL
-223 VSFTNFTGIDG
+223 YTFTNFTGVDG
-234 GQWPRQTMAMAFLSG
+234 GAWPKQTIAMAFLSG

-266 SEETHDAAR
+266 SEETHHAAR
-275 NVPRGIIGSVF
+275 NVPRGIVGSVF
-286 WSTTFGYVMVASFV
+286 WSTTFGYVMVCAFV
-300 LVMPDLTAA
+300 LVMPDISAG

-373 NATHRTPGA
+373 NAAHRTPGA
-382 AIWVSA
+382 AIWTSAVLA
-388 IVAILATLYGDAF
+388 IVVTLYGDAF
-401 SVLSAGS
+401 TVLSAGS

-419 IGAGIFAEGRTW
+419 IAAGIFAEGRVW
-431 KEKGPFQLGMWSRP
+431 KEKGPFQLGMLSKP
-445 FGVAAVIGALVL
+445 FAVAAVFGALVL
-457 AYVGIQPPNQKVI
+457 AYVGMQPPNQKVV
-470 YVIAGLLIALLAIWY
+470 YVIVGLLAVLLAIWY
-485 LAGVRK
+485 GAGVRK
-491 SFAGPPVGR
+491 SFAGPPIGNASK
-500 TTESRE
+500 ERE
-506 HELERIEGTLGE
+506 QELSGMEGQLGE